1 VDEASIFATEDR
13 YLAPVFQKYPIA
25 IVKGEGAK
33 LWDAAG
39 REYIDF
45 MGGYGVAIVGH
56 CNPYVVEAIKK
67 QVSKLITCHGSL
79 YNDARSEFLETLATI
94 SPEGLTKIYLGNS
107 GAEAVEC
114 AMKVARKATGRRE
127 IIATSGAFHGKTLGA
142 LSVTWNP
149 KYRTPFEPLLADV
162 KFVPF
167 GDAQK
172 AYETVSNATA
182 AVIVEPIQGE
192 SGIHPAPKG
201 YLEALR
207 KMADEKSCL
216 LIFDEIQSGLARTGK
231 MWAHQHTQAKPD
243 IMCTAKGIGGGFP
256 LSATIA
262 SETVMSAFKPG
273 DHTSTFGGNPL
284 ACAAGIATIQYL
296 REHRLENRAERLGER
311 LKKGLEGLREEH
323 KVVREVRGR
332 GLMLA
337 MELRFDVKNIL
348 FSALKRGLILL
359 YSGKNVLRFLP
370 PLVITEEEIDRGLM
384 VLDELLAE
392 EDRARLQV
400 SSSA

>member
-1 VDEASIFATEDR
+1 MDESSIFATEDR
-13 YLAPVFQKYPIA
+13 YLAPVFQKYPVA
-25 IVKGEGAK
+25 VVRGEGAK

-67 QVSKLITCHGSL
+67 QASTLITCHGSL
-79 YNDARSEFLETLATI
+79 YNDARAEFLEELISI
-94 SPEGLTKIYLGNS
+94 SPDGLTKIYLGNS

-114 AMKVARKATGRRE
+114 AIKLARKATGRRE
-127 IIATSGAFHGKTLGA
+127 IVAMSGAFHGKTIGA

-149 KYRTPFEPLLADV
+149 KYRASFEPLLIDV

-167 GDAQK
+167 GDPQK
-172 AYETVSNATA
+172 AYEAVSNATA
-182 AVIVEPIQGE
+182 AIIVEPIQGE
-192 SGIHPAPKG
+192 SGIHPAPQG

-207 KMADEKSCL
+207 KIADEKGCL
-216 LIFDEIQSGLARTGK
+216 LIFDEIQSGLARTGR

-243 IMCTAKGIGGGFP
+243 IMCTAKGLGGGFP

-262 SETVMSAFKPG
+262 SEKVMSAFKPG

-284 ACAAGIATIQYL
+284 ACAAGSATIQYL
-296 REHRLENRAERLGER
+296 KEQGLEKRAERLGER
-311 LKKGLEGLREEH
+311 LKNGLEAFKEEH

-337 MELRFDVKNIL
+337 IELRFDVKNIL
-348 FSALKRGLILL
+348 FSALKKGLILL

-370 PLVITEEEIDRGLM
+370 PLVITEEEIDRGLTI
-384 VLDELLAE
+384 LDELLSE
-392 EDRARLQV
+392 EDQAHFHTNIP
-400 SSSA
+400 

>member
-1 VDEASIFATEDR
+1 MDEAGIFAVEDR
-13 YLAPVFQKYPIA
+13 YLAPVFQKYPVA
-25 IVKGEGAK
+25 IVRGEGAK

-56 CNPYVVEAIKK
+56 CNPYVVEAIKR
-67 QVSKLITCHGSL
+67 QASELITCHGSL
-79 YNDARSEFLETLATI
+79 YNDARAEFLEALASI
-94 SPEGLTKIYLGNS
+94 SPDGLTKIYLGNS

-114 AMKVARKATGRRE
+114 AIKLARKATGRRE
-127 IIATSGAFHGKTLGA
+127 IIAMSGAFHGKTLGA

-162 KFVPF
+162 KFVPY

-172 AYETVSNATA
+172 AYEATSNNTA
-182 AVIVEPIQGE
+182 AIIVEPIQGE
-192 SGIHPAPKG
+192 SGIHPAPEG
-201 YLEALR
+201 YLETLR
-207 KMADEKSCL
+207 RVADEKSCL
-216 LIFDEIQSGLARTGK
+216 LIFDEIQSGLARTGR

-243 IMCTAKGIGGGFP
+243 IMCSAKGVGGGLP

-262 SETVMSAFKPG
+262 SEKVMSAFKPG

-284 ACAAGIATIQYL
+284 ACAAGSATIEYL
-296 REHRLENRAERLGER
+296 KDQGLEKRAERLGER
-311 LKKGLEGLREEH
+311 LKRGLEALREEH
-323 KVVREVRGR
+323 RVVREVRGR

-337 MELRFDVKNIL
+337 MELRFDIKNIL
-348 FSALKRGLILL
+348 LSALKKGLILL
-359 YSGKNVLRFLP
+359 YSGKNILRFLP
-370 PLVITEEEIDRGLM
+370 PLVITEEEIDRSLI

-392 EDRARLQV
+392 EDRIRFT
-400 SSSA
+400 

>member
-1 VDEASIFATEDR
+1 VDEASIFATEDL
-13 YLAPVFQKYPIA
+13 YLAPVYQKYPVA
-25 IVKGEGAK
+25 IVRGDGAK

-56 CNPYVVEAIKK
+56 CNPYVVEAIKR
-67 QVSKLITCHGSL
+67 QASRLITCHGSL
-79 YNDARSEFLETLATI
+79 YNDARAEFLLELASI
-94 SPEGLTKIYLGNS
+94 SPDGLTKIYLGNS

-114 AMKVARKATGRRE
+114 AIKLARKATGRRE
-127 IIATSGAFHGKTLGA
+127 IVAMSGAFHGKTLGA

-149 KYRTPFEPLLADV
+149 KYRVSFEPLLTDV
-162 KFVPF
+162 RFVPF

-172 AYETVSNATA
+172 AYEAVSDNTA
-182 AVIVEPIQGE
+182 AIIVEPIQGE
-192 SGIHPAPKG
+192 SGIHPAPEG

-207 KMADEKSCL
+207 KIADEKGCL
-216 LIFDEIQSGLARTGK
+216 LIFDEIQSGLARTGR

-243 IMCTAKGIGGGFP
+243 IMCTAKGLGGGFP

-262 SETVMSAFKPG
+262 SDKVMLAFKPG

-284 ACAAGIATIQYL
+284 ACAAGSATLRYL
-296 REHRLENRAERLGER
+296 KEKELEKRAEQLGER
-311 LKKGLEGLREEH
+311 LKKGLEALKEEH

-348 FSALKRGLILL
+348 FSALKKGLILL

-370 PLVITEEEIDRGLM
+370 PLVITEEEIDQGLRI
-384 VLDELLAE
+384 LDELLTE
-392 EDRARLQV
+392 EDRAHFQTNIT
-400 SSSA
+400 

>member
-1 VDEASIFATEDR
+1 MDEASIFATEDR
-13 YLAPVFQKYPIA
+13 YLAPVYQKYPVA
-25 IVKGEGAK
+25 IVRGEGAK

-56 CNPYVVEAIKK
+56 CNPYVVEAIKR
-67 QVSKLITCHGSL
+67 QASRLITCHGSL
-79 YNDARSEFLETLATI
+79 YNDARAEFLLELASI
-94 SPEGLTKIYLGNS
+94 SPDGLTKIYLGNS

-114 AMKVARKATGRRE
+114 AIKLARKATGRRE
-127 IIATSGAFHGKTLGA
+127 IVAMSGAFHGKTLGA

-149 KYRTPFEPLLADV
+149 KYRVSFEPLLTDV
-162 KFVPF
+162 RFVPF

-172 AYETVSNATA
+172 AYEAVSDNTA
-182 AVIVEPIQGE
+182 AIIVEPIQGE
-192 SGIHPAPKG
+192 SGIHPAPEG

-207 KMADEKSCL
+207 KIADEKGCL
-216 LIFDEIQSGLARTGK
+216 LIFDEIQSGLARTGR

-243 IMCTAKGIGGGFP
+243 IMCTAKGLGGGFP

-262 SETVMSAFKPG
+262 SDKVMLAFKPG

-284 ACAAGIATIQYL
+284 ACAAGSATLRYL
-296 REHRLENRAERLGER
+296 KEKELEKRAEQLGER
-311 LKKGLEGLREEH
+311 LKKGLEALKEEH

-348 FSALKRGLILL
+348 FSALKKGLILL

-370 PLVITEEEIDRGLM
+370 PLVITEEEIDQGLM
-384 VLDELLAE
+384 ILDELLTE
-392 EDRARLQV
+392 EDRAHFQTNIT
-400 SSSA
+400 

>member
-1 VDEASIFATEDR
+1 MDEASIFETEDR
-13 YLAPVFQKYPIA
+13 YLAPVYQKYPVA
-25 IVKGEGAK
+25 IVRGEGAK

-45 MGGYGVAIVGH
+45 MGGYGVAIIGH

-67 QVSKLITCHGSL
+67 QASRLMTCHGSL
-79 YNDARSEFLETLATI
+79 YNDTRAEFLEELASI
-94 SPEGLTKIYLGNS
+94 SPDGLTKIYLGNS

-114 AMKVARKATGRRE
+114 AIKLARKATGRRE
-127 IIATSGAFHGKTLGA
+127 IVAMSGAFHGKTLGA

-149 KYRTPFEPLLADV
+149 KYRAPFEPLLSDV

-172 AYETVSNATA
+172 AYEAVSNETA
-182 AVIVEPIQGE
+182 AIMVEPIQGE
-192 SGIHPAPKG
+192 SGIHLAPEG
-201 YLEALR
+201 YLEALSEI
-207 KMADEKSCL
+207 ADEKGCL
-216 LIFDEIQSGLARTGK
+216 LIFDEIQSGLARTGR

-243 IMCTAKGIGGGFP
+243 IMCTAKGLGGGFP
-256 LSATIA
+256 LSATVA
-262 SETVMSAFKPG
+262 SEKTMSAFKVG

-284 ACAAGIATIQYL
+284 ACAAGSATIRYL
-296 REHRLENRAERLGER
+296 KEHKLEKRAERLGER
-311 LKKGLEGLREEH
+311 LKKGLEALKEEH

-348 FSALKRGLILL
+348 FSALKKGLILL
-359 YSGKNVLRFLP
+359 YSGKNILRFLP
-370 PLVITEEEIDRGLM
+370 PLVITEEEIDRGLKI
-384 VLDELLAE
+384 LDELLAE
-392 EDRARLQV
+392 EDRAHFYTKIT
-400 SSSA
+400 

>member
-1 VDEASIFATEDR
+1 
-13 YLAPVFQKYPIA
+13 
-25 IVKGEGAK
+25 
-33 LWDAAG
+33 
-39 REYIDF
+39 

-67 QVSKLITCHGSL
+67 QASRLITCHGSL
-79 YNDARSEFLETLATI
+79 YNDARADFLEELASI

-107 GAEAVEC
+107 GAEAIEC
-114 AMKVARKATGRRE
+114 AIKLARKATGRRE
-127 IIATSGAFHGKTLGA
+127 IVAMSGAFHGKTLGA

-149 KYRTPFEPLLADV
+149 KYRVSFEPLLTDV

-167 GDAQK
+167 GDVQK
-172 AYETVSNATA
+172 AYEALSENTA
-182 AVIVEPIQGE
+182 AIIVEPIQGE
-192 SGIHPAPKG
+192 SGIHPAPEG

-207 KMADEKSCL
+207 KIADEKGCL
-216 LIFDEIQSGLARTGK
+216 LIFDEIQSGLARTGR

-243 IMCTAKGIGGGFP
+243 IMCTAKGLGGGFP

-262 SETVMSAFKPG
+262 SDKVMSVFKPG

-284 ACAAGIATIQYL
+284 ACAAGSATIRYL
-296 REHRLENRAERLGER
+296 KEQGLEKRAERLGER
-311 LKKGLEGLREEH
+311 LKKGLEALKEEH

-348 FSALKRGLILL
+348 FSALKKGLILL

-370 PLVITEEEIDRGLM
+370 PLVITEEEIDQGLM
-384 VLDELLAE
+384 ILDELLSE
-392 EDRARLQV
+392 EDRAHFYTNIG
-400 SSSA
+400 